1 MPRRA
6 ALRRA
11 NLPSLQ
17 HEELV
22 GPRAREA
29 QWLEE
34 ERASVLGHLDQLKGR
49 IKELEQQLQE
59 TSREVR
65 GRGVLP
71 GPPCLTALASQRPIP
86 WARAARGRGGHPD
99 AAVPVQAEMERALLQ
114 GEREA
119 EAARLRQEQ
128 EAAQQLQEKLSS
140 LDASIR
146 KERDKVSPGA
156 GLPGASG
163 AVPIPMLAAG
173 AAVPHAVASP
183 WGHILL
189 SPGSEGSWEHPLW
202 VRVVR
207 AGGVCLSVRPS
218 AWDWFPQAC

>member
-1 MPRRA
+1 MPCRA
-6 ALRRA
+6 MLCHTVLCHTVPRCTVLCRA

-65 GRGVLP
+65 GRSVLP

-86 WARAARGRGGHPD
+86 WA
-99 AAVPVQAEMERALLQ
+99 
-114 GEREA
+114 
-119 EAARLRQEQ
+119 
-128 EAAQQLQEKLSS
+128 
-140 LDASIR
+140 
-146 KERDKVSPGA
+146 
-156 GLPGASG
+156 
-163 AVPIPMLAAG
+163 
-173 AAVPHAVASP
+173 
-183 WGHILL
+183 
-189 SPGSEGSWEHPLW
+189 
-202 VRVVR
+202 
-207 AGGVCLSVRPS
+207 
-218 AWDWFPQAC
+218 